1 MNRQKAAD
9 APLLWMG
16 SAIAAA
22 AILATIV
29 LAKYGAGK
37 VGTVAA
43 LQLTARFSFLL
54 FWLAYASGGLVVLFG
69 SALQPLERRGRDFGL
84 AFAAAHLVHVGLVVW
99 LCWIGATPGLD
110 VFVFFVP
117 PLMVLYILA
126 LFSIPALQKALGR
139 TPWRVLRTVG
149 MTYIAYA
156 FAHDFVTA
164 PFGGNATHIAMYVPF
179 AILNVAAPV
188 LHAISLVPW
197 FRRRRQPQP
206 R

>member
-1 MNRQKAAD
+1 MNRLKAAD
-9 APLLWMG
+9 TAWLSM
-16 SAIAAA
+16 AAAFAAA
-22 AILATIV
+22 AALATIV
-29 LAKYGAGK
+29 LAKYGVGK
-37 VGTVAA
+37 VGTIAA
-43 LQLTARFSFLL
+43 LQMTARFSFLL
-54 FWLAYASGGLVVLFG
+54 FWLAYAGGGLVVLFG
-69 SALQPLERRGRDFGL
+69 SALQPLERRGREFGL
-84 AFAAAHLVHVGLVVW
+84 AFAAAHLVHVGLIVW

-117 PLMVLYILA
+117 PLAVLYILT
-126 LFSIPALQKALGR
+126 LFSIPALQRPLGR

-164 PFGGNATHIAMYVPF
+164 PLGGTATHIAMYAPF

-197 FRRRRQPQP
+197 LRRHT
-206 R
+206 

>member
-1 MNRQKAAD
+1 MNRLKAAD
-9 APLLWMG
+9 TPLPWMA

-22 AILATIV
+22 ATLVTIV

-54 FWLAYASGGLVVLFG
+54 FWLAYAGGGLVVLFG
-69 SALQPLERRGRDFGL
+69 PTLQPVERHGRDFGL

-117 PLMVLYILA
+117 PLVVLYILA
-126 LFSIPALQKALGR
+126 LFSIPALQQALGR

-156 FAHDFVTA
+156 FAHDFVAA
-164 PFGGNATHIAMYVPF
+164 PLGGNATHIVMYAPF
-179 AILNVAAPV
+179 AILNIAAPV
-188 LHAISLVPW
+188 LHAMSLVPAL
-197 FRRRRQPQP
+197 RRKWRP
-206 R
+206 